1 MTCLLLNMNQN
12 QPLLRPLCGI
22 PVCEIS
28 SLKFLSLHVG
38 EGRDVRS
45 HVGQLTVNFIVINKQ
60 ALSLIQMVDLIRF
73 TLDFKIAF
81 SYKVNT
87 ML

>member
-1 MTCLLLNMNQN
+1 MNPN

-22 PVCEIS
+22 PVCVIS
-28 SLKFLSLHVG
+28 SLKFLSLHFS
-38 EGRDVRS
+38 EGRDVSS

-60 ALSLIQMVDLIRF
+60 ALSLVDLIQF

-87 ML
+87 IL